1 MRLFRKSGGLML
13 LLPALLT
20 GCALGSGQYSCPAN
34 VDGVRCLSTREVYEK
49 THQGQVPEPTIVK
62 REKIINSPTTQS
74 ADEPIPATREPT
86 IVTDLADSRVP
97 IRTPAQVMRIWIAPW
112 EETQG
117 DLVLSGYV
125 YTEIEARRWRV
136 GSTPSKT
143 LNHFTPLKEAA
154 ATQPHQ
160 IQSLQEK
167 K

>member
-1 MRLFRKSGGLML
+1 MLSSRKYTGLTL

-49 THQGQVPEPTIVK
+49 THRGQVPEPTLVK
-62 REKIINSPTTQS
+62 RGKIIQQSTPSTTDDQAPTT
-74 ADEPIPATREPT
+74 REAT
-86 IVTDLADSRVP
+86 IVTDLSDSTVP
-97 IRTPAQVMRIWIAPW
+97 IRTPAKVMRIWIAPW

-136 GSTPSKT
+136 GSTPAKN
-143 LNHFTPLKEAA
+143 LDHFTPLKAV
-154 ATQPHQ
+154 TSNTPNQT
-160 IQSLQEK
+160 LQEK